1 MMPYCSVKRCKRVAD
16 RKLGTI
22 DTGEKYLK
30 NSDRTW
36 EEVVY
41 VCDKHYKKM
50 LVKLGFKAP
59 KGTADGGDDE

>member
-1 MMPYCSVKRCKRVAD
+1 MMPYCAVKRCKRVAD
-16 RKLGTI
+16 VKLGTI

-41 VCDKHYKKM
+41 VCNKHQLKLLK
-50 LVKLGFKAP
+50 KLGFTAP
-59 KGTADGGDDE
+59 TKEKTS